1 MFWTT
6 VKVFAGIPT
15 LSQNGGVGR
24 EIPANVKTTVHMSHT
39 PCSQV
44 VSIIVIMS
52 RRTVRVNEHEDT
64 REYMRVR
71 SNTRKATAKKRSW
84 NLFRRCREKWRIPSI
99 GVDCRVLGWVRTR
112 LRLSSHSACG
122 GPWFSPL
129 PCTVHGGQDCF
140 TVRWMLSAPQR
151 SLHLPHR

>member
-52 RRTVRVNEHEDT
+52 RRTVRVNEQEDT
-64 REYMRVR
+64 RECMRVQ
-71 SNTRKATAKKRSW
+71 SNTRESDSEEEIVESFSSMSRKVADTEY
-84 NLFRRCREKWRIPSI
+84 RC
-99 GVDCRVLGWVRTR
+99 
-112 LRLSSHSACG
+112 
-122 GPWFSPL
+122 
-129 PCTVHGGQDCF
+129 
-140 TVRWMLSAPQR
+140 
-151 SLHLPHR
+151 

>member
-1 MFWTT
+1 VFWTT

-99 GVDCRVLGWVRTR
+99 GVDCRVSTKTEGRRVNSTSEGRRTIFHVGECQTRGQGAESVRYYQHHR
-112 LRLSSHSACG
+112 VAVS
-122 GPWFSPL
+122 F
-129 PCTVHGGQDCF
+129 
-140 TVRWMLSAPQR
+140 R
-151 SLHLPHR
+151 SLFV